1 MRYARVEQPVRD
13 RGLGLVEVVVTVTIM
28 AITMIPLML
37 AALMTVQASSATRTA
52 SRVET
57 VLANAADR
65 VNRVGESCAG
75 YDVYVQAAA
84 LAEGWDAGQA
94 SAVYHYYAPAANPTI
109 AGTWVNGTCPGLTR
123 PDGLVQKVTI
133 SVTSPDGKVTR
144 TLEVVKSDV

>member
-1 MRYARVEQPVRD
+1 
-13 RGLGLVEVVVTVTIM
+13 VEVVVTVTIM

-37 AALMTVQASSATRTA
+37 AALMTVEASSATRTA

-65 VNRVGESCAG
+65 VNRAGESCAG

-84 LAEGWDAGQA
+84 LAEGWEGDRATA
-94 SAVYHYYAPAANPTI
+94 TYHYYSPANPTTI

-133 SVTSPDGKVTR
+133 TVISPDGKVTR